1 MLRGFVCPLDDS
13 NILRPTGTMQYIFID
28 GGIGNA
34 HFLFVCLPLEQP
46 CRGRLFNDLGEGLLN
61 SAENRR
67 FLWRLDLQW
76 G

>member
-46 CRGRLFNDLGEGLLN
+46 CRGRLFNDLGRG
-61 SAENRR
+61 S
-67 FLWRLDLQW
+67 
-76 G
+76 